1 MRLSERGKKSR
12 EMEGVMKNKK
22 QEECVFKAALR
33 QRTCHCNELLG
44 WQWYVI
50 LLIIKLLCSHLPKY
64 LFFGEEGVC
73 QTAEK
78 CCYRQTSEK
87 PTIVLF
93 CLGRCG

>member
-1 MRLSERGKKSR
+1 
-12 EMEGVMKNKK
+12 MEGVMKNKK
-22 QEECVFKAALR
+22 QEECVFKAASR
-33 QRTCHCNELLG
+33 QRARVIAMSFYNG
-44 WQWYVI
+44 IWYVI